1 VSNDGLINLMMLK
14 VYSGHLGNQVEFME
28 MNMHMA
34 QNIIAETELRLL
46 ASTTSQ
52 IVSPSSNVPII
63 SIYQDSLLGSYRI
76 TREGVKFSAR
86 DAMNLLM
93 MYPNVNPATLFER
106 SKKEDTNFEL
116 LSQDRKSTRL
126 NSSH

>member
-1 VSNDGLINLMMLK
+1 MIQ
-14 VYSGHLGNQVEFME
+14 SGHLGNLVESPFDGDE
-28 MNMHMA
+28 MNMHMG
-34 QNIIAETELRLL
+34 QNILAETELRLL

-76 TREGVKFSAR
+76 SREGVKFTAR

-93 MYPNVNPATLFER
+93 AYPNVNPATLFAR
-106 SKKEDTNFEL
+106 SRKEVTNFEV
-116 LSQDRKSTRL
+116 LSQIMPPLTLK
-126 NSSH
+126 